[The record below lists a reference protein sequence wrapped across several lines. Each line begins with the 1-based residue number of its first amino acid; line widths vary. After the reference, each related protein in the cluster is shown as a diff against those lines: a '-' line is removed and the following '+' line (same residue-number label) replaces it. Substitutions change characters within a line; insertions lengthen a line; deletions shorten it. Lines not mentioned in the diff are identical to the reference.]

1 MKQPRILTPEQA
13 YLRAT
18 ADCARAEHCRHD
30 LMQRMLRGG
39 LSREDCED
47 VLDRLEDEGYVCSQR
62 YAQAYAHDKLRYERW
77 GRQKIRQ
84 GLAAKRIA
92 EADIRAALDGLD
104 EEEYRTILGEVVRRK
119 LAATTAETDF
129 QRTQKVARYAISRG
143 FEPALVF
150 PLVGSTDPFEE

>member
-1 MKQPRILTPEQA
+1 MKQPRILTAEQA

-18 ADCARAEHCRHD
+18 ADCARAECCRHD

-39 LSREDCED
+39 LSREDIES

-92 EADIRAALDGLD
+92 EADIRNALDELD
-104 EEEYRTILGEVVRRK
+104 EAEYREILGEVVQRK
-119 LAATTAETDF
+119 MATTTAESDYV
-129 QRTQKVARYAISRG
+129 RNQKVARYAISRG
-143 FEPALVF
+143 FELVF
-150 PLVGSTDPFEE
+150 PLLGSTDPFEE

>member
-1 MKQPRILTPEQA
+1 MIL
-13 YLRAT
+13 LLLV
-18 ADCARAEHCRHD
+18 EHRKVLFVLLVEVFEHFEAFVVDLIFQLKVGVKRLFCRD
-30 LMQRMLRGG
+30 KL
-39 LSREDCED
+39 
-47 VLDRLEDEGYVCSQR
+47 LDFVKGRY

-92 EADIRAALDGLD
+92 EADIRNALDELD
-104 EEEYRTILGEVVRRK
+104 EAEYREILGEVVQRK
-119 LAATTAETDF
+119 MATTTAESDYV
-129 QRTQKVARYAISRG
+129 RNQKVARYAISRG

>member
-47 VLDRLEDEGYVCSQR
+47 VLDRLEDEGYVNSQR

-84 GLAAKRIA
+84 GLAAKRIP
-92 EADIRAALDGLD
+92 EADIRTALDGLD

-150 PLVGSTDPFEE
+150 PLLGSTDPFEE

>member
-1 MKQPRILTPEQA
+1 M
-13 YLRAT
+13 RASLFLFV
-18 ADCARAEHCRHD
+18 CV
-30 LMQRMLRGG
+30 
-39 LSREDCED
+39 EDCKTLF
-47 VLDRLEDEGYVCSQR
+47 VLLVQGFEHFKAFVVNFLFQLKVGVKRLFCRDKLLDFVKRRY

-84 GLAAKRIA
+84 GLAAKRIP
-92 EADIRAALDGLD
+92 EADIRAALDELD

-129 QRTQKVARYAISRG
+129 QRNQKVARYAISRG

>member
-1 MKQPRILTPEQA
+1 MKQPRILTAEQA

-18 ADCARAEHCRHD
+18 ADCARAEHCRYD

-47 VLDRLEDEGYVCSQR
+47 VLDRLEDEGYVCSLR

-84 GLAAKRIA
+84 GLAAKRIP

>member
-18 ADCARAEHCRHD
+18 ADCARAELCRYD

-39 LSREDCED
+39 LSREDIES
-47 VLDRLEDEGYVCSQR
+47 VLNRLEDEGYVNSLR

-84 GLAAKRIA
+84 GLAAKRLP
-92 EADIRAALDGLD
+92 EADIRTALDELD
-104 EEEYRTILGEVVRRK
+104 EEEYDGVLRDVVRRK
-119 LAATTAETDF
+119 LAATTAESDF
-129 QRTQKVARYAISRG
+129 LRAQKVARYAISRG

-150 PLVGSTDPFEE
+150 PLVGSTEPLD

>member
-1 MKQPRILTPEQA
+1 MKQPRILTVEQA

-39 LSREDCED
+39 LSREEIED
-47 VLDRLEDEGYVCSQR
+47 VLDRLEDEGYMNSLR

>member
-1 MKQPRILTPEQA
+1 MKQPRILTAEQA

-18 ADCARAEHCRHD
+18 AYCARAEHCRHD

-47 VLDRLEDEGYVCSQR
+47 VLDRLEDEGYVNSQR

-84 GLAAKRIA
+84 GLAAKRIP
-92 EADIRAALDGLD
+92 EADIRAALDELD

-129 QRTQKVARYAISRG
+129 QRNQKVARYAISRG

-150 PLVGSTDPFEE
+150 PLVGSTDSFEE

>member
-1 MKQPRILTPEQA
+1 MKQPRILTAEQA

-30 LMQRMLRGG
+30 LMQRMLRSG
-39 LSREDCED
+39 LSREDCES
-47 VLDRLEDEGYVCSQR
+47 VLDRLEDEGYVCSLR

-84 GLAAKRIA
+84 GLAAKRIP
-92 EADIRAALDGLD
+92 EADIRAALDELD